1 MSKMMLYVF
10 TPNVSSSCASPLPGV
25 RADSR
30 RFADR
35 DDGLTFDLLGTCTFT
50 QLRFLLFLYVG
61 RPGERPVRPY
71 RRPCTAPRRGSARG
85 FDRGLR
91 TGAMDAPRGGLGLS
105 PIAQV
110 ICRPVPNHPASR
122 CGTQPPTP
130 TCRIPATCATTHAN
144 WRVKSPLRRRAEAVS
159 PGPQPFHSH
168 CASSAIDGMG
178 LIISRSST
186 GWASSSAGHRH
197 DDPRAAEFARECVRN
212 QGADEHPNHECQD
225 QASPGARGRSRGR
238 RAPTVEEPLD
248 DRRFVKRRAAAG
260 ATFAMPCP

>member
-1 MSKMMLYVF
+1 
-10 TPNVSSSCASPLPGV
+10 
-25 RADSR
+25 
-30 RFADR
+30 
-35 DDGLTFDLLGTCTFT
+35 
-50 QLRFLLFLYVG
+50 
-61 RPGERPVRPY
+61 
-71 RRPCTAPRRGSARG
+71 
-85 FDRGLR
+85 
-91 TGAMDAPRGGLGLS
+91 MDAPRGGLGLS

-130 TCRIPATCATTHAN
+130 TCRIPATCATTHAQQHMAGEVAVTSSRRGCES
-144 WRVKSPLRRRAEAVS
+144 WATAISQPLRIISHRRD
-159 PGPQPFHSH
+159 GPNHQPV
-168 CASSAIDGMG
+168 IDGMG

-197 DDPRAAEFARECVRN
+197 DDPRATEFARECVRN
-212 QGADEHPNHECQD
+212 QGADEHPNHERQD
-225 QASPGARGRSRGR
+225 QASPGARGCSRGR